1 MSQPAL
7 QDPSRQD
14 RRAKNRHMMELPLA
28 FRLGQGL
35 TRNISSAGLLFS
47 TLEPF
52 KPHQRFSFT
61 LMPYDQPPV
70 HALAEVVRIDSQEG
84 YFDVAVSF
92 IVLTVDEPL
101 TFDC

>member
-1 MSQPAL
+1 
-7 QDPSRQD
+7 
-14 RRAKNRHMMELPLA
+14 MELPLA

-35 TRNISSAGLLFS
+35 TRNISSAGLIFS

-52 KPHQRFSFT
+52 KLRQRFSFT

-70 HALAEVVRIDSQEG
+70 HGLAEVVRTDSLEG

-101 TFDC
+101 VSDC

>member
-1 MSQPAL
+1 MSQRAF
-7 QDPSRQD
+7 QDPPCRD
-14 RRAKNRHMMELPLA
+14 RRAKSRHSMELPLA

-52 KPHQRFSFT
+52 KLHQRFSFT

-70 HALAEVVRIDSQEG
+70 HAMAEVVRIHSQEG

-101 TFDC
+101 VSDG